1 MRSDLEVDTE
11 ALRGCAPPVH
21 ALADAVAAAAVPGS
35 VLVPRWDTSEAAA
48 AMSEAARVRGRLLA
62 GDLDRAADRLTTTA
76 HDYEQADEQVA
87 GRLRAVR

>member
-11 ALRGCAPPVH
+11 ALRARVGPLH
-21 ALADAVAAAAVPGS
+21 ALAEAVAAAAPPAS
-35 VLVPRWDTSEAAA
+35 VLVPRWDTAEAASA
-48 AMSEAARVRGRLLA
+48 VSDAARVRGQLLA
-62 GDLDRAADRLTTTA
+62 GDLHRAADRLATTA